1 MDNPVFKVLLFALGP
16 AAAMA
21 LGGAVAAFRAPG
33 PRLNSYFQH
42 FAAGVVFAAVATEV
56 LPDVLHERAPVAAI
70 IGFACGTALML
81 FIRWL
86 TTKKLA
92 GENANSEGGKAK
104 SPWSM
109 IATIGVDVFI
119 DGLLIGIGF
128 AANAQTGLLLTIAL
142 GMEVLFLGL
151 STAAEMNEAGWSRGK
166 LIATIGGL
174 ALLLPVGGTLGAS
187 LLGGLQGAGLEVA
200 LSFGAAA
207 LLYLVTEELL
217 VEAHEVPET
226 TLSTAMFFLG
236 FLVLLII
243 DMLSRPAS
251 GGTALRRLPLRGEV
265 AMVQTMVALRRET

>member
-1 MDNPVFKVLLFALGP
+1 MDNPVVKVLLFALGP

-21 LGGAVAAFRAPG
+21 LGGIAASFRAPG
-33 PRLNSYFQH
+33 PRLSSYFQH
-42 FAAGVVFAAVATEV
+42 FAAGVVFAAVGTEV

-70 IGFACGTALML
+70 IGFVCGTGLML

-86 TTKKLA
+86 ARTKL
-92 GENANSEGGKAK
+92 GGDGGKESK
-104 SPWSM
+104 SPWSL

-128 AANAQTGLLLTIAL
+128 TANARAGLLLTIAL
-142 GMEVLFLGL
+142 GMEALFLGL
-151 STAAEMNEAGWSRGK
+151 STAPEMSEASWSRGK
-166 LIATIGGL
+166 LIATISGL
-174 ALLLPVGGTLGAS
+174 ALLLPGGGTLGAS
-187 LLGGLQGAGLEVA
+187 LLGGLQGASLEVA

-217 VEAHEVPET
+217 VEAHDVPET

-243 DMLSRPAS
+243 DMVSQ
-251 GGTALRRLPLRGEV
+251 GGGA
-265 AMVQTMVALRRET
+265 